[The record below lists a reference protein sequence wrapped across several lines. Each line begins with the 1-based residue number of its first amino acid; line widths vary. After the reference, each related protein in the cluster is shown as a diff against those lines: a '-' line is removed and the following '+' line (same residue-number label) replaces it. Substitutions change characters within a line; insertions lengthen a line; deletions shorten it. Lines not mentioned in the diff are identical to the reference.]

1 VTGRY
6 ADPFVKWDQYRDDSD
21 TDLHN
26 LRDVEMRQ
34 LQAFVAVGEELHF
47 GRAAARL
54 HMAQSPLSQLIRR
67 LEADVG
73 VPLLRRTTRKV
84 ELLPAGEVLL
94 DRAHAIIAAAGAA
107 EEDARAAA
115 SGELGRLAIGFTGS
129 MTYALLPHL
138 AKVLRSRLPRVRL
151 DLRGEMLTPAQ
162 VAGLLDGRLDVAL
175 LRPPV
180 DHSELVLETIGVE
193 PLVAALPAEH
203 HLAALERVP
212 VGRLADEPFI
222 VYPSSARS
230 VVHDAVAA
238 TCADQGF
245 SPIVAMEVAETS
257 TLVSFVAA
265 GVGVALVPASAR
277 QMSVTGAVYRPLAGA
292 THLVE
297 LAMCWRSAS
306 GSPTLPRALAV
317 IRAELEA
324 LHGVLPG
331 GVRA

>member
-1 VTGRY
+1 
-6 ADPFVKWDQYRDDSD
+6 
-21 TDLHN
+21 
-26 LRDVEMRQ
+26 MRQ
-34 LQAFVAVGEELHF
+34 LHAFVAVGEELHF

-67 LEADVG
+67 LEGDLG

-94 DRAHAIIAAAGAA
+94 ERARTVLAVARAA

-129 MTYALLPHL
+129 MTYSLLPHF
-138 AKVLRSRLPRVRL
+138 AKALRARLPRVRL

-162 VAGLLDGRLDVAL
+162 VEGLLEGALDVAL

-180 DHSELVLETIGVE
+180 DHPDLVVETIGVE
-193 PLVAALPAEH
+193 PLVAALPADH
-203 HLAALERVP
+203 QLAALDRVP
-212 VGRLADEPFI
+212 VGRLEDEPFI
-222 VYPSSARS
+222 VYPASARS
-230 VVHDAVAA
+230 VVHDAVDA
-238 TCADQGF
+238 TCADHGF

-265 GVGVALVPASAR
+265 GAGVALVPASAR
-277 QMSVTGAVYRPLAGA
+277 QMSVTGAVYRPLAGG

-297 LAMCWRSAS
+297 LAMCWRAGS
-306 GSPTLPRALAV
+306 GSATLPRALEV
-317 IRAELEA
+317 IRGELDA

-331 GVRA
+331 GVRG

>member
-1 VTGRY
+1 
-6 ADPFVKWDQYRDDSD
+6 
-21 TDLHN
+21 
-26 LRDVEMRQ
+26 VEIRQ
-34 LQAFVAVGEELHF
+34 LHAFVAVGEELHF

-73 VPLLRRTTRKV
+73 VPLLRRTTRRV

-94 DRAHAIIAAAGAA
+94 ERAHAILAAASAA
-107 EEDARAAA
+107 EEDARAAS

-138 AKVLRSRLPRVRL
+138 AKALRAQLPRVRL
-151 DLRGEMLTPAQ
+151 DLHGEMLTPAQ
-162 VAGLLDGRLDVAL
+162 VGRLLEGALDVAL

-180 DHSELVLETIGVE
+180 GHDELVVEPVGVE
-193 PLVAALPAEH
+193 PLVAALPADH
-203 HLAALERVP
+203 VLAGLDRVP
-212 VGRLADEPFI
+212 VARLAGEPFI

-230 VVHDAVAA
+230 VVHDAVEA
-238 TCADQGF
+238 TCADHGF
-245 SPIVAMEVAETS
+245 SPTVEMEVAETS

-277 QMSVTGAVYRPLAGA
+277 QMSVTGAVYRPLSGA
-292 THLVE
+292 THPVA
-297 LAMCWRSAS
+297 LAMCWRAAS
-306 GSPTLPRALAV
+306 RSPTLPRALAV
-317 IRAELEA
+317 IRGALDD

-331 GVRA
+331 GIRR

>member
-1 VTGRY
+1 ME
-6 ADPFVKWDQYRDDSD
+6 
-21 TDLHN
+21 L
-26 LRDVEMRQ
+26 RQ
-34 LQAFVAVGEELHF
+34 LHAFVAVGEELHF

-54 HMAQSPLSQLIRR
+54 HMAQSPLSQVIRR

-73 VPLLRRTTRKV
+73 VPLLRRTTRRV

-94 DRAHAIIAAAGAA
+94 ERAHAILAATRAA
-107 EEDARAAA
+107 EEDARAASA
-115 SGELGRLAIGFTGS
+115 GELGRLAIGFTGS

-138 AKVLRSRLPRVRL
+138 AKALRAQLPRVAL
-151 DLRGEMLTPAQ
+151 ELRGEMLTPAQ
-162 VAGLLDGRLDVAL
+162 VEQLREGALDVAL

-180 DHSELVLETIGVE
+180 DHADLVLEPLGVE
-193 PLVAALPAEH
+193 PLVAALPADH
-203 HLAALERVP
+203 AVAALERVP
-212 VGRLADEPFI
+212 VARLADEPFI

-230 VVHDAVAA
+230 VVHDAVDA
-238 TCADQGF
+238 TCADHGF

-277 QMSVTGAVYRPLAGA
+277 QMSVVGAVYRPLAGG

-297 LAMCWRSAS
+297 LAMCWRAASQSA
-306 GSPTLPRALAV
+306 TLPRALQV
-317 IRAELEA
+317 IRAELDE

-331 GVRA
+331 GIRG

>member
-1 VTGRY
+1 
-6 ADPFVKWDQYRDDSD
+6 
-21 TDLHN
+21 
-26 LRDVEMRQ
+26 VEIRQ

-73 VPLLRRTTRKV
+73 VPLLRRTTRRV

-94 DRAHAIIAAAGAA
+94 ERAHTILAAASAA
-107 EEDARAAA
+107 EEDVRAAA

-138 AKVLRSRLPRVRL
+138 AKALRAQLPRVRL

-162 VAGLLDGRLDVAL
+162 VERLLEGALDVAL

-180 DHSELVLETIGVE
+180 DHDELVLEPVGVE
-193 PLVAALPAEH
+193 PLVAVLPADH
-203 HLAALERVP
+203 VLAGLDRVP
-212 VGRLADEPFI
+212 VARLADEPFI

-230 VVHDAVAA
+230 VVHDAVDA
-238 TCADQGF
+238 TCADHGF
-245 SPIVAMEVAETS
+245 TPIVEMEVAETS

-277 QMSVTGAVYRPLAGA
+277 QMSVAGAVYRPLSGG

-297 LAMCWRSAS
+297 LAMCWRAAS
-306 GSPTLPRALAV
+306 QSLTLPRALAV
-317 IRAELEA
+317 IRGELDE
-324 LHGVLPG
+324 LHGILPG
-331 GVRA
+331 GIRG

>member
-1 VTGRY
+1 
-6 ADPFVKWDQYRDDSD
+6 
-21 TDLHN
+21 
-26 LRDVEMRQ
+26 VEIRQ
-34 LQAFVAVGEELHF
+34 LHAFVAVGEELHF

-73 VPLLRRTTRKV
+73 VPLLRRTTRRV

-94 DRAHAIIAAAGAA
+94 ERAHALLAAARAA

-138 AKVLRSRLPRVRL
+138 AKALRARLPRVAL
-151 DLRGEMLTPAQ
+151 ELHGEMLTPAQ
-162 VAGLLDGRLDVAL
+162 VEQLLEGALDVAL

-180 DHSELVLETIGVE
+180 DHPELVLEPVGVE
-193 PLVAALPAEH
+193 PLVAALPADH
-203 HLAALERVP
+203 ALAALERVP
-212 VGRLADEPFI
+212 VARLADEPFI

-230 VVHDAVAA
+230 VVHAAVDA

-297 LAMCWRSAS
+297 LAMCWRVASQSA
-306 GSPTLPRALAV
+306 TLPRALEV
-317 IRAELEA
+317 IRGELDD
-324 LHGVLPG
+324 LHGMLPG
-331 GVRA
+331 GIRG

>member
-1 VTGRY
+1 
-6 ADPFVKWDQYRDDSD
+6 
-21 TDLHN
+21 
-26 LRDVEMRQ
+26 
-34 LQAFVAVGEELHF
+34 
-47 GRAAARL
+47 
-54 HMAQSPLSQLIRR
+54 MAQSPLSQLIRR

-73 VPLLRRTTRKV
+73 VPLLRRTTRRV

-94 DRAHAIIAAAGAA
+94 ERAHTLLAAARAA

-138 AKVLRSRLPRVRL
+138 AKALRARLPRV
-151 DLRGEMLTPAQ
+151 A
-162 VAGLLDGRLDVAL
+162 LDVAL
-175 LRPPV
+175 LRPPI
-180 DHSELVLETIGVE
+180 DHPELVLEPVGVE
-193 PLVAALPAEH
+193 PLVAALPADH
-203 HLAALERVP
+203 ALAALERVP
-212 VGRLADEPFI
+212 VARLADEPFI

-230 VVHDAVAA
+230 VVHAAVDA

-297 LAMCWRSAS
+297 LAMCWRVASQSA
-306 GSPTLPRALAV
+306 TLPRALEV
-317 IRAELEA
+317 IRGELDD
-324 LHGVLPG
+324 LHGMLPG
-331 GVRA
+331 G